1 MSEFESLAFA
11 ITWSRNGSRTSP
23 LAFSYTHLLTA
34 AILCVYI
41 NTVKL
46 EWDDDKRSEA
56 LAERGL
62 DFADVARVDWA
73 TAFTIE
79 DTRLDYA
86 EARFVTM
93 APINNRLCVF
103 AWCQRG
109 EALRVISL
117 RKANKR
123 ERNKYEKAIH
133 QP

>member
-1 MSEFESLAFA
+1 
-11 ITWSRNGSRTSP
+11 
-23 LAFSYTHLLTA
+23 
-34 AILCVYI
+34 
-41 NTVKL
+41 VKL
-46 EWDDDKRSEA
+46 KWDDKRNEA
-56 LAERGL
+56 LAERGR
-62 DFADVARVDWA
+62 DFADVAWVDWA
-73 TAFTIE
+73 AALTVE

-93 APINNRLCVF
+93 APINDRLCVF

-123 ERNKYEKAIH
+123 ERDKYEKAIH

>member
-1 MSEFESLAFA
+1 M
-11 ITWSRNGSRTSP
+11 
-23 LAFSYTHLLTA
+23 
-34 AILCVYI
+34 
-41 NTVKL
+41 KL
-46 EWDDDKRSEA
+46 EWDDKKRNEA

-62 DFADVARVDWA
+62 DFADVAWVDWDA
-73 TAFTIE
+73 AFTVG
-79 DTRLDYA
+79 DTRVDYA

-117 RKANKR
+117 RKANER
-123 ERNKYEKAIH
+123 ERNKYEKALH